1 MVASDF
7 TYTTAT
13 DLSAAL
19 AAGDVSS
26 VELTEAAIARIER
39 HDDDVNAVCVRDFDN
54 ALTAAR
60 EADAA
65 RAKGEARPL
74 LGIPMTVKESYN
86 IAGLPTT
93 WGNPEFKDFAP
104 TEDALAVARVKAAGA
119 VVLGKTNVPFMLG
132 DLQSYND
139 IYGTTNN
146 PWDLGR
152 TPGGSSGGS
161 AAALAA
167 GYGPL
172 SLGSDI
178 GGSLRTPAH
187 FCGVYS
193 HKPTVGLVP
202 ARGHTPPPVPPLPG
216 DGDLAVIGPMARSAA
231 DLALLFDIMAEPD
244 EVAIGIAH
252 RLALRPARHD
262 DLASYR
268 VLVLDVHPLV
278 PTASSVRT
286 AINDLA
292 DRLTKAGATVA
303 RGSALLPDLVK
314 AARVYARLL
323 MSTLGAN
330 YPAEYYEEF
339 RTRLATLDDA
349 DLSLGAETVRGTVL
363 SHRDWVA
370 ADHMRARQRQQWQEL
385 FAEFDIVLCP
395 VTPTPAIEHDHLP
408 GLADRSILIDGVRH
422 DYIEQL
428 IWAGVVTSPGLP
440 STVAP
445 IGRSEEGL
453 PIGAQLVGPMYEDH
467 TTIRFAELLE
477 REFGGFVPPPLA

>member
-13 DLSAAL
+13 GLSAAM
-19 AAGDVSS
+19 AAGEVSS

-39 HDDDVNAVCVRDFDN
+39 HDEDINAICVPDFEN

-60 EADAA
+60 EADEA
-65 RAKGEARPL
+65 RAKGETRPL
-74 LGIPMTVKESYN
+74 LGIPMTVKESFN

-93 WGNPEFKDFAP
+93 WGNPAFKDFTP
-104 TEDALAVARVKAAGA
+104 PEDALAVARVKAAGA
-119 VVLGKTNVPFMLG
+119 VVLGKTNVPLMLG

-146 PWDLGR
+146 PWDLSR

-161 AAALAA
+161 AAGLAA

-172 SLGSDI
+172 SIGSDI

-193 HKPTVGLVP
+193 HKPTVALVP
-202 ARGHTPPPVPPLPG
+202 SRGHTPPPVQPTPG
-216 DGDLAVIGPMARSAA
+216 DGDLAVIGPMARSAT

-244 EVAIGIAH
+244 ELAIGIAH

-262 DLASYR
+262 DLVDYR
-268 VLVLDVHPLV
+268 VLVLDTHPLV

-286 AINDLA
+286 AISDLA
-292 DRLTKAGATVA
+292 DGLAKAGATVA
-303 RGSALLPDLVK
+303 RDSALLPDLVK
-314 AARVYARLL
+314 AAQVYARLL

-330 YPAEYYEEF
+330 YPIEVYDGF
-339 RTRLATLDDA
+339 RARAAGLDDD
-349 DLSLGAETVRGTVL
+349 DLSLGAVTVRSVAL
-363 SHRDWVA
+363 SHRDWVV
-370 ADHMRARQRQQWQEL
+370 ADAMRTRQRQQWQEL
-385 FAEFDIVLCP
+385 FTEFDVVLCP
-395 VTPTPAIEHDHLP
+395 VTPTPAIPHDHVP
-408 GLADRSILIDGVRH
+408 GLGDRKVLIDGVER
-422 DYIEQL
+422 DYTEQL
-428 IWAGVVTSPGLP
+428 VWAGVATSPGLP

-453 PIGAQLVGPMYEDH
+453 PIGAQFIGPMFEDH